1 MNFSIQIMKYFFLL
15 TLFISLFP
23 IETFAQFISRDE
35 IKGNEGYANYSGR
48 NYENYSIQFN
58 KRKIYDNF
66 GNFLVDG
73 LSVYE
78 LGESQNQFISPTFG
92 GSDVQKSKY
101 YNLWFN
107 NLLIG
112 SDQYGGFAS
121 RIMLGEAI
129 RTKFTSLTFDKA
141 RFNGIRWDGATNKYR
156 GSLVASRVSD
166 PVRIRFDATSL
177 PNSIARPRDWSVYM
191 FGGHFETDLGD
202 VLTIGATYVNQHQR
216 HSSINSNDGSSKG
229 DVSNAVPRII
239 FIRVRDDSPSDNS
252 GPIVY
257 AIPKLIINGK
267 EHPTVNI
274 NKSLPSQFATNL
286 NNPIQYYV
294 FRRTETT
301 RSFTIDDDLYTEG
314 AGTYDDPV
322 YGTIPQNKSYY
333 QAYLREWGGSNAPT
347 YPISTSGGNSIVYA
361 FIMPFYT
368 ESATFQLLLANDY
381 ALDAAQD
388 WVLRSDEYPTERLNL
403 YPDHTS
409 SLTQGRPTP
418 FFTVERANGNV
429 QDASNKRWVTYSYG
443 LNTGMSIYGMN
454 FKFKWNGFDLEGEY
468 NTSTS
473 FRKYPLLATPHLERK
488 GEAFFIRGTKEI
500 GRLTLGGE
508 RYRIEPW
515 YGTALDV
522 YMLENS
528 YYSSQALGAN
538 VITYTPPDLY
548 GYTADDVS
556 RPITNN
562 LLPGGAYFSLVD
574 DNDDNDRW
582 EDGFYFYNAVPT
594 GIFVRNLDVIN
605 SDGNPNSPNVH
616 PYNLGYRQNNN
627 ELSGLSDII
636 RKPDTGI
643 FPGKDRD
650 RDGIPDDD
658 RNSNGLPD
666 YTEDFMTYYSDPPSF
681 EAGDDWNN
689 NSVIDNQENDIYPDY
704 PYTPDIDG
712 YHYFM
717 TFEAMKNLSL
727 GAGLI
732 REEGIAKG
740 GNNGVNYFKAT
751 YGIATPRFGALDI
764 YYTLKRVRDN
774 IANDGFQFAGTIQ
787 ADPTPA
793 FVRDAR
799 NYRNSLSHII
809 YLGTKYTQIPNLNI
823 ENNVRFESNNKFIVG
838 TPTLDELDFGPL
850 IDEQFEGRLTSLA
863 LVNKID
869 YTYSFFAN
877 TMRLRPQFKI
887 RTLKIVSNNTFDD
900 GSKVTSIGT
909 HTQSLIPIL
918 RLDYKLTENTEL
930 HFGVQGTSLFGLTDA
945 FLVKQRNLQ
954 SGIDDFNSST
964 SAVSL
969 TNRSQYSG
977 YNIVIDFGYKIT
989 NQEFQRYELK
999 EFNSQFSVIY
1009 FTIFAGY

>member
-1 MNFSIQIMKYFFLL
+1 MVVAL
-15 TLFISLFP
+15 TAATSP
-23 IETFAQFISRDE
+23 AFAQFISRDE
-35 IKGNEGYANYSGR
+35 IKGNEGYSNYSGR

-78 LGESQNQFISPTFG
+78 LGESQNQFINPAFG

-112 SDQYGGFAS
+112 NDQYGGFSS

-141 RFNGIRWDGATNKYR
+141 RFNGIRWDGSTNKYR
-156 GSLVASRVSD
+156 GSIVASRVSD

-191 FGGHFETDLGD
+191 FGGHLETDLGD

-216 HSSINSNDGSSKG
+216 HSSINSNDGSTKG
-229 DVSNAVPRII
+229 DVSNAIPRII
-239 FIRVRDDSPSDNS
+239 FLRVRDDSPRDNS
-252 GPIVY
+252 GPIIY
-257 AIPKLIINGK
+257 APPKLIVNGK

-301 RSFTIDDDLYTEG
+301 DNFAIDDDLYTEG
-314 AGTYDDPV
+314 AGTYDHPV
-322 YGTIPQNKSYY
+322 YGTIPQNDSYY
-333 QAYLREWGGSNAPT
+333 QAYVREWGSSASPT
-347 YPISTSGGNSIVYA
+347 YPVSTSGGNTIVYA
-361 FIMPFYT
+361 FVMPFNT
-368 ESATFQLLLANDY
+368 ESVTFQMLLANDF

-388 WVLRSDEYPTERLNL
+388 WVLQRDEYPTERLNL
-403 YPDHTS
+403 YADHTNP
-409 SLTQGRPTP
+409 LVQGKPTP
-418 FFTVERANGNV
+418 FFTVERAQGNV
-429 QDASNKRWVTYSYG
+429 QDASNKQWVTYSYG

-454 FKFKWNGFDLEGEY
+454 FKFRWNGFELEGEY

-473 FRKYPLLATPHLERK
+473 YRKYPLLLAPHLETK
-488 GEAFFIRGTKEI
+488 GEAFFIRGTKQI

-515 YGTALDV
+515 YGTALNI

-528 YYSSQALGAN
+528 YYSSQAAGSS
-538 VITYTPPDLY
+538 VITYTPPDDY
-548 GYTADDVS
+548 GYVRDDPS
-556 RPITNN
+556 RTLTNPF
-562 LLPGGAYFSLVD
+562 LAGGAYFSLVD

-582 EDGFYFYNAVPT
+582 EDGFYFYNAVPS

-605 SDGNPNSPNVH
+605 AEGNPNSQNVH

-627 ELSGLSDII
+627 ELTGLSDII

-681 EAGDDWNN
+681 EAGDDWHN

-717 TFEAMKNLSL
+717 SFEAMKNLSL
-727 GAGLI
+727 GSGLI
-732 REEGIAKG
+732 REKGIARG
-740 GNNGVNYFKAT
+740 GQNSVNYLKAT
-751 YGIATPRFGALDI
+751 YGVATPRFGALEVF
-764 YYTLKRVRDN
+764 YTMKRVRDN
-774 IANDGFQFAGTIQ
+774 ITNDGFQFAGTIQ

-793 FVRDAR
+793 YVRDVL
-799 NYRNSLSHII
+799 NYRNSFSQIL
-809 YLGTKYTQIPNLNI
+809 YLGTKYTQVPSLNI
-823 ENNVRFESNNKFIVG
+823 ENNVRFESNNKYIVG
-838 TPTLDELDFGPL
+838 TPSLEELEFGPL
-850 IDEQFEGRLTSLA
+850 VDEQFEGKLTSLA

-869 YTYSFFAN
+869 YSYSFFAN

-887 RTLKIVSNNTFDD
+887 RTLKIVSNSTYDD
-900 GSKVTSIGT
+900 GSKATSIST

-930 HFGVQGTSLFGLTDA
+930 HFGVQGTRLFGLTDA

-954 SGIDDFNSST
+954 SGYDDFNSST

-989 NQEFQRYELK
+989 NQEYLRYELR
-999 EFNSQFSVIY
+999 EFNSQLSVIY